1 MKRIPT
7 PTSDKIGFQKP
18 KRFRRGLRIYAIYR
32 RKESRYLAVR
42 LCNGK
47 QRSTRS
53 QTKAEARAF
62 AYRWMAAEY
71 PHLARQIDIATTPEI
86 PFLKV

>member
-1 MKRIPT
+1 MKHIPT

-18 KRFRRGLRIYAIYR
+18 KPKPFRRGLRIYAIYR

-62 AYRWMAAEY
+62 A
-71 PHLARQIDIATTPEI
+71 
-86 PFLKV
+86 